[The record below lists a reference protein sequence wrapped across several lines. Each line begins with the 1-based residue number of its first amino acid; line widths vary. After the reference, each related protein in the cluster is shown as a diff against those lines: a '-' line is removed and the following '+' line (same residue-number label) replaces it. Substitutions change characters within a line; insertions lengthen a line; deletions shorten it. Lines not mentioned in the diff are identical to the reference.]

1 MTEEIKQQGDKKQ
14 TPRTLIFYVVKCAM
28 CVNRNPQGVSK
39 NSSHAR
45 GEVPACR
52 RRGGSATCK
61 TCDGAAFEKAK
72 KGNISVPP
80 LLFSYQRLPLLS
92 NTHLSRPARHDFYPC
107 YVRPFAM
114 CILGR
119 EICYH
124 KFPHS
129 PRRLPPS
136 WLPSTD
142 VSTSEASFIIRSS
155 DVASSCSLAT
165 LTSTERGDT

>member
-1 MTEEIKQQGDKKQ
+1 MPSLRS
-14 TPRTLIFYVVKCAM
+14 PRGASCTCTSRDLLLMALSIL
-28 CVNRNPQGVSK
+28 SK
-39 NSSHAR
+39 L
-45 GEVPACR
+45 
-52 RRGGSATCK
+52 K
-61 TCDGAAFEKAK
+61 TRDGAAFEKQNGK
-72 KGNISVPP
+72 QI
-80 LLFSYQRLPLLS
+80 LLPIFAFYQRLPLLS
-92 NTHLSRPARHDFYPC
+92 NTHFSRPARHDFYPC

-114 CILGR
+114 CIVGR

-142 VSTSEASFIIRSS
+142 VSTSLSLFKRSP